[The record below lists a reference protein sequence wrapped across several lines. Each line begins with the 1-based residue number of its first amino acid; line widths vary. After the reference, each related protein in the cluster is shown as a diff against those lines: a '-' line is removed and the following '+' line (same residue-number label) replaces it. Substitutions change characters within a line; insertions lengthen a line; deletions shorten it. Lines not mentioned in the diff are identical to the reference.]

1 MEKWTENLA
10 KAKYHFKI
18 AENMTYITFSLL
30 KENRLIIKILNELYE
45 SSNYL
50 ITALLQ
56 YEYSLKRINLYKDP
70 LSNLKVF
77 QDKVAPKY
85 FNAEDSRK
93 LVRIFE
99 LQKKHKL
106 SPVEFV
112 RRDKFVMLLGDKYE
126 TLTILEIKEF
136 LSILKKLLA
145 KTEMSVSE
153 KI

>member
-50 ITALLQ
+50 ITSLLQ
-56 YEYSLKRINLYKDP
+56 YEYSLKKIKLSKDP
-70 LSNLKVF
+70 LLNLEIF
-77 QDKVAPKY
+77 QTKVAPKY
-85 FNAEDSRK
+85 FAQEDSTK
-93 LVRIFE
+93 LIKIFE
-99 LQKKHKL
+99 LNKKHRQ

-112 RRDKFVMLLGDKYE
+112 RKDKFVMLLGDRYE

-136 LSILKKLLA
+136 LSVLKKMLTKIELG
-145 KTEMSVSE
+145 VSE
-153 KI
+153 KV